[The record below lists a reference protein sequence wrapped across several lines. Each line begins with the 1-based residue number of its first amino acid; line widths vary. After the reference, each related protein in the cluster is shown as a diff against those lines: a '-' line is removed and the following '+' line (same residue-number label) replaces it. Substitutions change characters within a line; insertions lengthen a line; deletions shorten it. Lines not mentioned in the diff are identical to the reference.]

1 MLTTAAPLEHSR
13 RTSAGRTA
21 VICGDERFDYAT
33 LYVRCR
39 RLAAALAELGLRR
52 GDRVA
57 VLAAGCH
64 RYVEAHL
71 AVPAAG
77 FVIVPLNTR
86 HAEPELLDALRR
98 SGARVLLADREP
110 GRLGEAVETTIR
122 FGADYEALLAAAAAP
137 AEPSSPVAATGVTAG
152 VTAGAAFSGATSED
166 DPAAIF
172 FTGGTTGRSKGVVLT
187 HRNLVANAFHKT
199 LACSLERDDVL
210 LAVAP
215 LFHVAGT
222 APLLGLVWLGGTIV
236 VLPSFDPAVSL
247 DLIERHGV
255 TVLVPVPT
263 MVAAMVDE
271 QGRRPRDARSL
282 RLIGHAASPIPAE
295 IVRRAHAAFPGAEL
309 AHFYGATETS
319 SVVTVLRHEERELDG
334 PRLASC
340 GQPVPGVEV
349 AVVGPDDKR
358 VALGEVGEVL
368 VRGPSVMAGY
378 WEDPEATATALH
390 EGWYRTGDLG
400 YLDDQSYLFLV
411 DRAKDMIV
419 SGGENV
425 YSVEVENAL
434 YEHPAVL
441 EAAVFGLPD
450 ERWGEAVHA
459 VVVVREGT
467 SPTPELAEELR
478 DHCRSLI
485 AGYKVP
491 KAIGL
496 RTEPLPKSGPGKI
509 LKRQLRDEHAAAR
522 AVRAVTTA

>member
-1 MLTTAAPLEHSR
+1 M
-13 RTSAGRTA
+13 
-21 VICGDERFDYAT
+21 
-33 LYVRCR
+33 
-39 RLAAALAELGLRR
+39 
-52 GDRVA
+52 
-57 VLAAGCH
+57 
-64 RYVEAHL
+64 
-71 AVPAAG
+71 
-77 FVIVPLNTR
+77 
-86 HAEPELLDALRR
+86 
-98 SGARVLLADREP
+98 
-110 GRLGEAVETTIR
+110 
-122 FGADYEALLAAAAAP
+122 
-137 AEPSSPVAATGVTAG
+137 
-152 VTAGAAFSGATSED
+152 
-166 DPAAIF
+166 
-172 FTGGTTGRSKGVVLT
+172 LT

-271 QGRRPRDARSL
+271 QCRRPRDARSL

-295 IVRRAHAAFPGAEL
+295 IVRRAHATFPGAEL

-349 AVVGPDDKR
+349 TVVGPDDQR
-358 VALGEVGEVL
+358 VAPGEVGEVL

-378 WEDPEATATALH
+378 WEDPEATAKALH
-390 EGWYRTGDLG
+390 QGWYRTGDLG
-400 YLDDQSYLFLV
+400 YLDEQSYLFLV

-434 YEHPAVL
+434 YEHPAV
-441 EAAVFGLPD
+441 
-450 ERWGEAVHA
+450 
-459 VVVVREGT
+459 
-467 SPTPELAEELR
+467 
-478 DHCRSLI
+478 
-485 AGYKVP
+485 AGSR
-491 KAIGL
+491 GL
-496 RTEPLPKSGPGKI
+496 RTAGRALGGGRPRRRRRPRGHVADPRAGRGAAGPLPLADRRLQGAEGHPPAHRAPAQVRS
-509 LKRQLRDEHAAAR
+509 RQDPEAPAPRRARGRPRRADRLTAHA
-522 AVRAVTTA
+522 T